1 MRPVRRAAAG
11 LSAVGD
17 LVSGIGLRA
26 RLMLLYSLLFLLG
39 GAILVWV
46 TYLLTERAIQDQFV
60 ASKPLAALTKA
71 AEVALPTQGPLI
83 GTGEDIFTRRG
94 PVEGPVAGPEGK
106 AMARAEGFLST
117 TLVERLE
124 AGRAAVLADVLRNS
138 VLIMLGVGVA
148 GVLFGWA
155 MTGRALSPLRR
166 MTSAAERLSESTL
179 HERIALRGPRDDVK
193 RLADTFDAM
202 LDRLQRAFD
211 GQRRFV
217 SNASH
222 ELRTPIAINRTL
234 IEVALE
240 EPDASDDLR
249 ALGRALLGTNARHER
264 LIEGLLLLARSEQE
278 VIARNPVDLRQV
290 VRGVLD
296 QAGPA
301 AERRRVTVTADL
313 PQVWAAGEALLLE
326 RCVFNLV
333 ENAVKYN
340 LKGGGLMVRLADE
353 PGEPGEP
360 REVVLTVENDGVVI
374 PPHDVAGLFEP
385 FRRLHDRIGS
395 SSGSGLGLSIVR
407 AIAVAHGGSAAA
419 TARPDG
425 GLSVVVRLPA
435 AGERTPV

>member
-11 LSAVGD
+11 LSAAGAR
-17 LVSGIGLRA
+17 VSGIGLRA

-39 GAILVWV
+39 GATLVWV

-60 ASKPLAALTKA
+60 AGKPLAALTKA
-71 AEVALPTQGPLI
+71 VDVARPTDGPPVLP
-83 GTGEDIFTRRG
+83 GEDAFARRG
-94 PVEGPVAGPEGK
+94 TVEGPVQGPVGRS
-106 AMARAEGFLST
+106 ADFLGAT
-117 TLVERLE
+117 VLERLE

-166 MTSAAERLSESTL
+166 VTSAAERLSESTL

-249 ALGRALLGTNARHER
+249 ALGKALLGTNARHER
-264 LIEGLLLLARSEQE
+264 LIEGLLLLARSEHE
-278 VIARNPVDLRQV
+278 VIARNPVDLRQI

-296 QAGPA
+296 QVGPA

-326 RCVFNLV
+326 RCAFNLV

-340 LKGGGLMVRLADE
+340 LKGGELRVRLAVE
-353 PGEPGEP
+353 AAGITGEPG
-360 REVVLTVENDGVVI
+360 EVVLTVENDGMAI
-374 PPHDVAGLFEP
+374 PPHDVADLFEP

-435 AGERTPV
+435 TGERSPA